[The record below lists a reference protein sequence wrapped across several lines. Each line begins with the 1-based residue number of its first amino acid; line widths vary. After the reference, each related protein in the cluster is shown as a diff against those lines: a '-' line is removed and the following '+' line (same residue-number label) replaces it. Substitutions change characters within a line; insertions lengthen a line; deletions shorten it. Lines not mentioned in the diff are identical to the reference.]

1 MVSDP
6 VKRSRFDAQYEA
18 AKARGDVV
26 VALSNASNA
35 AAKPWLLAVDVNT
48 HLDAEIACFLTS
60 MKPVVRRSLMAK
72 TLATTTNPKNKRT
85 LFDMATRSE
94 SQSAL
99 DSELYADLAMRIAAN
114 GEDQA
119 FKDLDAE
126 EMEALIEGHDEHLR
140 RQIAY
145 LLMNA

>member
-35 AAKPWLLAVDVNT
+35 SNAAAKPWLLAVDFST

-72 TLATTTNPKNKRT
+72 TLATKNKRT

-94 SQSAL
+94 SAL